1 MLAVVNDTTDNFLYV
16 NDGHGHLAESGL
28 VSGTAL
34 DDQGVPNGSMGI
46 DLCDFNRDG
55 LPDVW
60 VTNFEREW
68 FALYRNEGRGYFLHV
83 SRRYGITDI
92 GGLFVGFGTACDDFD
107 ADGWVD
113 IVVTDGHVIKYP
125 DASPLLQEPLFLRF
139 DGDRFRRGQPQP
151 GSYFAKAHLGRGLA
165 SGDYDGDGD
174 LDLAISHVEAP
185 VAVLENRFPQAGR
198 SILVQLV
205 GTVSN
210 RDAVGARL
218 EVIGGEGPSPAL
230 QVTGGGSYLSHSDR
244 RLHVV
249 LSESAGAAALVPQRL
264 RVRWP
269 SGVVQ
274 EVELTG
280 AEREIRVVEAGAV
293 PAEAAGTPAGGAT

>member
-1 MLAVVNDTTDNFLYV
+1 
-16 NDGHGHLAESGL
+16 
-28 VSGTAL
+28 
-34 DDQGVPNGSMGI
+34 
-46 DLCDFNRDG
+46 
-55 LPDVW
+55 
-60 VTNFEREW
+60 
-68 FALYRNEGRGYFLHV
+68 
-83 SRRYGITDI
+83 
-92 GGLFVGFGTACDDFD
+92 
-107 ADGWVD
+107 
-113 IVVTDGHVIKYP
+113 
-125 DASPLLQEPLFLRF
+125 
-139 DGDRFRRGQPQP
+139 
-151 GSYFAKAHLGRGLA
+151 
-165 SGDYDGDGD
+165 
-174 LDLAISHVEAP
+174 
-185 VAVLENRFPQAGR
+185 
-198 SILVQLV
+198 V

-218 EVIGGEGPSPAL
+218 EVIGGKGPAPAL

-249 LSESAGAAALVPQRL
+249 LSESAGAPALVPQRL